1 MGFITD
7 CVSAVSTFMGQEKN
21 GLGTNSWSDRIS
33 LDSKIRD
40 CPFVSFDME
49 MSGLNHKKDFIV
61 SIGAIK
67 MKGGRIHAGDVFYR
81 LVKPEGEL
89 QPGNVVIHGI
99 TPDDLTSGEDINK
112 VLSDFMEFISDSV
125 LVGHFVHFDLRFI
138 NAALKKHYQS
148 KLKNPAID
156 THDLHLWLHQNSSEF
171 KRYYRGGSTK
181 KDLFTIAERY
191 GISVDVSHDALN
203 DAFIAAQLFQR
214 FIHFLEV
221 SGIVVLRDLIDIG
234 RA

>member
-1 MGFITD
+1 MMGK
-7 CVSAVSTFMGQEKN
+7 EKSE
-21 GLGTNSWSDRIS
+21 TMIRSWSDRIS
-33 LDSKIRD
+33 LDSAIRD

-67 MKGGRIHAGDVFYR
+67 MTGSRIHAGNVFYR
-81 LVKPEGEL
+81 LVKPEGPL
-89 QPGNVVIHGI
+89 HPDNVVLHEL
-99 TPDDLTSGEDINK
+99 TPDDLASADDCSN
-112 VLSDFMEFISDSV
+112 VLSDFMEFMSDSV

-138 NAALKKHYQS
+138 NAALKKHFHA

-171 KRYYRGGSTK
+171 KRHYRGGSTK
-181 KDLFTIAERY
+181 KDLFTIAEHY
-191 GISVDVSHDALN
+191 GVSVNVSHDALN

-214 FIHFLEV
+214 FIFFLEL
-221 SGIVVLRDLIDIG
+221 SGIVALRDLIDIG